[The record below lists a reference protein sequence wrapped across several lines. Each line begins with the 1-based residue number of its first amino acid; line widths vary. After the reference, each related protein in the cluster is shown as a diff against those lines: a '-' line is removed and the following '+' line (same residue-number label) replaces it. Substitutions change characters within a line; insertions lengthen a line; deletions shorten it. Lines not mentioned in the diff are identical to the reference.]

1 MHKPQYT
8 INTNHHATA
17 FSFQEVIPTDYAVS
31 MFYRIIDDHLA
42 LKLMTERD
50 AEEAYALIDR
60 DREHLGE
67 YLPWV
72 DKLHSVENERKSL
85 AVLGFDPN
93 GKINC
98 FLTLDGRIIGAVG
111 PAIIDRGAEWA
122 DIGYWI
128 GSEWE
133 GRGYVTTGVREV
145 ERLCFIN
152 LGLER
157 VQITND
163 VTNVRS
169 RAIPERLGYTFEGIL
184 RHHLVSGHGHVAD
197 RSVYSILKS
206 EWMAREGLA

>member
-1 MHKPQYT
+1 
-8 INTNHHATA
+8 
-17 FSFQEVIPTDYAVS
+17 

-72 DKLHSVENERKSL
+72 DKLHSIEDERKSL
-85 AVLGFDPN
+85 AALGFDPN

-98 FLTLDGRIIGAVG
+98 FLTLDGRIIGAIG

-128 GSEWE
+128 GSDWE
-133 GRGYVTTGVREV
+133 GKGYVTAGVREV
-145 ERLCFIN
+145 EKLCFTD
-152 LGLER
+152 LGMER

-163 VTNVRS
+163 VANTRS
-169 RAIPERLGYTFEGIL
+169 RAIPEKLGYTFEGIL
-184 RHHLVSGHGHVAD
+184 RRHIVSGHGRIAD
-197 RSVYSILKS
+197 RSVYSLLKP
-206 EWMAREGLA
+206 EWMAREGLE